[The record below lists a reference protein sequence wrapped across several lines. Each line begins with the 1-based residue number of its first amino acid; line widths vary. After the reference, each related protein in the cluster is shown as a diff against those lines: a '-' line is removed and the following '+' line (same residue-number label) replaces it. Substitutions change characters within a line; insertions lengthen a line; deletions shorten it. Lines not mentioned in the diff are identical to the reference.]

1 MGRMEQDQDEAMITG
16 EAAGHCTG
24 DGRGAGHSQLWPQL
38 PASASTRPPPAQT
51 LALLP
56 WPHSLL
62 GGGYNIVLSILLSM
76 EVLICNV

>member
-24 DGRGAGHSQLWPQL
+24 DGRGAGHSQLRPQL
-38 PASASTRPPPAQT
+38 PASASTRPLPAQT

-62 GGGYNIVLSILLSM
+62 GGDIILYYLFYC
-76 EVLICNV
+76 LWRC